1 MSKLILTTKGEM
13 EESLLERR
21 EGVIDNEAEH
31 TTWIEH
37 WYQGELVKRS
47 AHVTIKQSAAVAGGK
62 AGGW

>member
-1 MSKLILTTKGEM
+1 MATIITKLGEM

-21 EGVIDNEAEH
+21 EGEIDNENEH
-31 TTWIEH
+31 ITWIEH

-47 AHVTIKQSAAVAGGK
+47 AHVTIKQSAAVAGGE

>member
-1 MSKLILTTKGEM
+1 
-13 EESLLERR
+13 LERR
-21 EGVIDNEAEH
+21 EGEIDNENEH

-47 AHVTIKQSAAVAGGK
+47 AHVTIKQSAAVASGE

>member
-1 MSKLILTTKGEM
+1 MAMIHTIKGAMDEA
-13 EESLLERR
+13 LLERR
-21 EGVIDNEAEH
+21 EGEIDNENEH

-47 AHVTIKQSAAVAGGK
+47 AHVTIKQSAAVAGGE